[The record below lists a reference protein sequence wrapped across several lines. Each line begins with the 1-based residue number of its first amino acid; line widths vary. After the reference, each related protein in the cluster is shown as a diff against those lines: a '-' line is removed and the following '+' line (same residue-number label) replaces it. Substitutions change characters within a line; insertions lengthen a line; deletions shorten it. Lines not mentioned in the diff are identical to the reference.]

1 MTRRTKTL
9 DYLRGLQNKNYSRY
23 GDLFDLYNKW
33 KKNLDVKVFAKFLDT
48 IWQEKD
54 NIKPNKYLGGVAYN
68 NFRGFAFEEFCFDI
82 LDNTIKQSGTEN
94 AVELFWSEKI
104 LTEEFYIFENGGF
117 KKYPKYKAVDIA
129 IGKRE
134 NNLIHPL
141 IIISCKTWQSTNWL
155 DEDRAILD
163 NVRNRYPNVL
173 GYSLCMS
180 LSVPPVSLIS
190 SQRTGLKVFD
200 LSKDGKLSEFISD
213 LKEVLLVVAGRGANE
228 IHQDA
233 GHGQ

>member
-1 MTRRTKTL
+1 MARIKKTL
-9 DYLRGLQNKNYSRY
+9 DYLRELQNKNYSRY

-33 KKNLDVKVFAKFLDT
+33 KKNLDIKVFAEFLDT

-54 NIKPNKYLGGVAYN
+54 NIKPNKYLGGAAYS
-68 NFRGFAFEEFCFDI
+68 NFRGIAFEEFCFDI
-82 LDNTIKQSGTEN
+82 LDNTIKGSGTEN
-94 AVELFWSEKI
+94 AVELFWNEKI

-141 IIISCKTWQSTNWL
+141 IIISCKTYHSTNWL

-163 NVRNRYPNVL
+163 NVRNRYPNVF
-173 GYSLCMS
+173 GYSLGRG
-180 LSVPPVSLIS
+180 LSALPVSLIS

-200 LSKDGKLSEFISD
+200 LSKEGKLSEFISD
-213 LKEVLLVVAGRGANE
+213 IEEVLTEVKKECTL
-228 IHQDA
+228 IK
-233 GHGQ
+233 